1 MATMLA
7 PRRLA
12 GAGFPRQGMRGI
24 EYRAPEPC
32 SLSQRQVFDLAE
44 EVNRA
49 LALDVGFDIGRV
61 VGTLDG
67 RLHTVTA
74 YGIDDPDGSIFVHGV
89 SDFDIYLPDDAGP
102 RRNRFT
108 VVHELGHYFLH
119 FRPQEGFGLVAAREG
134 TGRVEWEAHWFAR
147 AFLMPEDAFVQVHQD
162 CQEVHMDIADAFQV
176 SLKACEI
183 RASDL
188 GLRLR

>member
-1 MATMLA
+1 MRASATA
-7 PRRLA
+7 S
-12 GAGFPRQGMRGI
+12 GVGFPRQGTRGL
-24 EYRAPEPC
+24 EYRRPEPC
-32 SLSQRQVFDLAE
+32 GLSQQQVFDLAE

-49 LALDVGFDIGRV
+49 LALDVGFDIAQV
-61 VGTLDG
+61 VATLEG

-89 SDFDIYLPDDAGP
+89 SDFDIYLPDDVGP

-108 VVHELGHYFLH
+108 VGHELGHYFLH
-119 FRPQEGFGLVAAREG
+119 FRPQPGFGLAAAREG
-134 TGRVEWEAHWFAR
+134 TGRIEWEAHWFAR
-147 AFLMPEDAFVQVHQD
+147 AFLMPAEAFRQVYRD
-162 CQEVHMDIADAFQV
+162 YQEVHTDIADAFQV